1 MVDVGDVLDGKYR
14 LVRLIGEGGMGVVY
28 EGLHTRIG
36 RRVAVK
42 LLHAHLIASS
52 ELATRFLREAQAAA
66 TIGSEHIAE
75 VTDFGETGDGA
86 PFLVL
91 EFLEGEDLAEILDR
105 EGPMSPERAAS
116 LAIQVCRG
124 LAAAHARKIVHRDL
138 KPAKSTST

>member
-42 LLHAHLIASS
+42 LLHPHLIASS

-66 TIGSEHIAE
+66 TIDSEHIAE
-75 VTDFGETGDGA
+75 
-86 PFLVL
+86 
-91 EFLEGEDLAEILDR
+91 
-105 EGPMSPERAAS
+105 
-116 LAIQVCRG
+116 
-124 LAAAHARKIVHRDL
+124 ARPRYESRVGC
-138 KPAKSTST
+138 